1 MTQPSP
7 RPPTAA
13 SKQLVAPIAL
23 AIAAATVLR
32 YGFFSSVSIVLSAS
46 LLTVAVQ
53 WMLLSPLCRTPAD
66 LPFVVLDILF
76 AVASVLGERLRRG
89 LQPRFPEW
97 TFSFELIRSV
107 FHRVLSRYG
116 TNLVGIPENARYF
129 RGITEILG
137 KIDGALAC
145 AKHGTTVEPVVV
157 NGLEHLWLRETLR
170 DAAPRPRLVV
180 LYFHGGGFALFTPRY
195 YVEVCNR
202 IRSAIALAA
211 KAHDD
216 SDRVNSPALD
226 VQVLLAN
233 YRKTPDVAYPVPQE
247 DALKMYEY
255 LVTQAHVEPREIVLM
270 GDSAG
275 GGLVMSTLLRLRAA
289 QTLAMPLAAVLSFP
303 FVDFSKD
310 DARGEHCMLPPSF
323 IDASVASLFPNATE
337 HTGPSTWKDACA
349 VYCDLQGLSPV
360 FIQVGSADV
369 LHRDAVKLFQ
379 KAQRDGC
386 KHWVLD
392 EHPHMPHVFTTLPPF
407 VLPSAAK
414 GIENIGAFVA
424 HARTRQRVPAES

>member
-1 MTQPSP
+1 
-7 RPPTAA
+7 
-13 SKQLVAPIAL
+13 
-23 AIAAATVLR
+23 
-32 YGFFSSVSIVLSAS
+32 
-46 LLTVAVQ
+46 
-53 WMLLSPLCRTPAD
+53 MLLSPLCRTPAD

-289 QTLAMPLAAVLSFP
+289 ADAAMRLAARASRFP
-303 FVDFSKD
+303 FWSDFSKD
-310 DARGEHCMLPPSF
+310 GRARRTLYAAGPSVSYGRVRGGTAL
-323 IDASVASLFPNATE
+323 IPNATGSI
-337 HTGPSTWKDACA
+337 TGPSTWKDACA
-349 VYCDLQGLSPV
+349 VYLRFGRVFSPV

-386 KHWVLD
+386 KHWGAGRSIR
-392 EHPHMPHVFTTLPPF
+392 TCRTCSQTLPPF
-407 VLPSAAK
+407 VAAIRCE
-414 GIENIGAFVA
+414 GHREHRSLCRP